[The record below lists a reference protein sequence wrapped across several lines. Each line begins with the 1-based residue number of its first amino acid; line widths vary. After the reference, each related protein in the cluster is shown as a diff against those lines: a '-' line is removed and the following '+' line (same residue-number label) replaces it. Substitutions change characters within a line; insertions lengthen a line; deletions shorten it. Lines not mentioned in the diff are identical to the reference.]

1 MQSIHLTETYGNR
14 TSRDLL
20 SEKEIIKYKN
30 IIKHTKINNFDDV
43 TKEKIS
49 IAWGSGYEK
58 INLLFKSQQ
67 PDIDKIYFC

>member
-1 MQSIHLTETYGNR
+1 MTETYGNR

-58 INLLFKSQQ
+58 TNLLFNLISQQ
-67 PDIDKIYFC
+67 PDIDKIYFY